1 MTFLKALLGIAMGRT
16 KRSCKSPKASETMTT
31 IIGKSLLAVAALA
44 VIAAACASDPIPTA
58 TADSVEGVVVQPV
71 AEQADEADADAPA
84 QSEPVDEAVT
94 EAADETAFEPV
105 PVVDFV
111 WFDGTPGS
119 TSDLI
124 GTPTIVN
131 FWASNC
137 PPCLAEMPAFEE
149 AHQALIGS
157 VDFVGIDV
165 ADDPEAA
172 RDLAE
177 QTGVTYR
184 LAEDPDSA
192 VFQSFGGFVLPTT
205 VFLNERGEVAYVWI
219 GALTGEELRKLVD
232 THLLPGSL

>member
-1 MTFLKALLGIAMGRT
+1 MITIRLKPLLL
-16 KRSCKSPKASETMTT
+16 
-31 IIGKSLLAVAALA
+31 SLVTLMLG
-44 VIAAACASDPIPTA
+44 AAACASDPTTSA
-58 TADSVEGVVVQPV
+58 AEADAVEGVVVKPATDQP
-71 AEQADEADADAPA
+71 DEPAVDASAPP
-84 QSEPVDEAVT
+84 EPATEAVT
-94 EAADETAFEPV
+94 GAAGDTAFEPV

-119 TSDLI
+119 TSELV
-124 GTPTIVN
+124 GTPTIIN

-165 ADDPEAA
+165 ADDAASA

-192 VFQSFGGFVLPTT
+192 VFQSFGGFILPTT
-205 VFLNERGEVAYVWI
+205 VFLNEQGEVAYVWV

-232 THLLPGSL
+232 THILPGSL